1 MKYEVF
7 RSAVL
12 ELLSEDK
19 EWSMQ
24 PDWQDE
30 SPETRSINDKG
41 GELNDDYIELEQEKG
56 AFYEFMTI
64 SVNRLYCFCMEEG
77 WDAVT
82 RELEKYTRHQN
93 HGVHRSRGIDYEARL
108 NQEGAD
114 LYGILRELRSKIA
127 VSKKLPPYFVFM
139 NRSLYEMC
147 CRQPFTMEELREIYG
162 VGEKNS
168 GAYGEVFL
176 EEIRKFTGGK
186 KMQLMK
192 MPAST

>member
-19 EWSMQ
+19 EWSVQ

-30 SPETRSINDKG
+30 STELGGNNEKG

-64 SVNRLYCFCMEEG
+64 SVNRLYYFCMEEG

-93 HGVHRSRGIDYEARL
+93 HGVHRSRGIDYEARI

-114 LYGILRELRSKIA
+114 LYGILRELR
-127 VSKKLPPYFVFM
+127 
-139 NRSLYEMC
+139 
-147 CRQPFTMEELREIYG
+147 
-162 VGEKNS
+162 
-168 GAYGEVFL
+168 
-176 EEIRKFTGGK
+176 
-186 KMQLMK
+186 
-192 MPAST
+192 